1 MQLWVISTFYL
12 PAFSFPLQRNLDP
25 EVAFRS
31 SCLVSGQPRIPPEC
45 QNSRLLCLIG
55 FFSVHIAYMFAIYEP
70 RVSTWPVQ
78 GWEPNSCLRTS
89 KRQERQE
96 PGRWTS
102 SSQIQEDLQS
112 QTEWQHLAPLF
123 MVFLLHFTRRTFV
136 GKVMSLLLNMLSRLL
151 VTFLPRSKRF
161 LISWL
166 QSPSAVILEPPKIK
180 SDTVSTV
187 SPSISYEVMG
197 PDAMIF
203 IF

>member
-1 MQLWVISTFYL
+1 MQSLSGVLGHSLHSFCCQRGSKNNFCNQAHAKSGAMNFI
-12 PAFSFPLQRNLDP
+12 FS
-25 EVAFRS
+25 E
-31 SCLVSGQPRIPPEC
+31 
-45 QNSRLLCLIG
+45 NSRLLCLIG

-161 LISWL
+161 LMSWL
-166 QSPSAVILEPPKIK
+166 QSPSAVILEPQKIK

>member
-1 MQLWVISTFYL
+1 
-12 PAFSFPLQRNLDP
+12 
-25 EVAFRS
+25 
-31 SCLVSGQPRIPPEC
+31 
-45 QNSRLLCLIG
+45 
-55 FFSVHIAYMFAIYEP
+55 MFAIYEP

-123 MVFLLHFTRRTFV
+123 MVFLLHFTRQTFV

-166 QSPSAVILEPPKIK
+166 QSPSDLILERGKSKVNPPLSWENPGGRWRAGQGRKIK
-180 SDTVSTV
+180 ANKIKQEEPLKPREWW
-187 SPSISYEVMG
+187 PSIVTCPHRTHGSTSRDNEG
-197 PDAMIF
+197 N
-203 IF
+203 